1 MLAMLN
7 AIWDY
12 RYFIVTSVQA
22 DFRSRVARSRL
33 GFLWLVIAPLA
44 QIITYAF
51 VLSSIM
57 SQRLPGI
64 DNRFSYAL
72 YLMAGFQ
79 GWLLFVEI
87 LSRNLNVFIENANV
101 LKKISFPRIA
111 LPLVVVVSSI
121 INNLIFFVVLLAVFL
136 LAGFPIGFNILWL
149 PVIIV
154 VNAAF
159 AAGLG
164 VTLGVLNVFMR
175 DIGQIVP
182 IIIQF
187 LFWMTPIVYVENILP
202 PSFQNI
208 IRLNPLFWLVE
219 NYHRIMVYDQR
230 PDFAALGIL
239 SLVAVVLL
247 TFGLLLFRKASAEMV
262 DVL

>member
-1 MLAMLN
+1 MLN

-64 DNRFSYAL
+64 DNKFSYAL

-87 LSRNLNVFIENANV
+87 MTRNLGVFIENGNV

-111 LPLVVVVSSI
+111 LPLVVVISSI

-136 LAGFPIGFNILWL
+136 LTGFPVGLNLLWL
-149 PVIIV
+149 PVLLV
-154 VNAAF
+154 VNAAL
-159 AAGLG
+159 AAGIG

-175 DIGQIVP
+175 DIGQVVP
-182 IIIQF
+182 IVIQF
-187 LFWMTPIVYVENILP
+187 LFWMTPIVYVKDILP
-202 PSFQNI
+202 PAFQSI
-208 IRLNPLFWLVE
+208 IRLNPLYWLVE

-230 PDFAALGIL
+230 PDFAVLGIL
-239 SLVAVVLL
+239 FLIAVV
-247 TFGLLLFRKASAEMV
+247 FIGLGLFLFRKASPEMV

>member
-1 MLAMLN
+1 MFT
-7 AIWDY
+7 AIWNY
-12 RYFIVTSVQA
+12 RYFIVTSVHA

-33 GFLWLVIAPLA
+33 GLLWLVIAPLS

-64 DNRFSYAL
+64 ENRFAYAI

-87 LSRNLNVFIENANV
+87 LSRSMTVFIENANV

-111 LPLVVVVSSI
+111 LPLVVVITSI
-121 INNLIFFVVLLAVFL
+121 INNLIFFIMLVIVFT
-136 LAGFPIGFNILWL
+136 LAGFYMGSNILWL
-149 PVIIV
+149 PLLVV
-154 VNAAF
+154 VNAAL

-182 IIIQF
+182 IVIQF
-187 LFWMTPIVYVENILP
+187 MFWLTPIVYVKDILP
-202 PSFQNI
+202 PTFQAI
-208 IRLNPLFWLVE
+208 LKINPLFWLIE
-219 NYHRIMVYDQR
+219 NYHRVMVYDSV
-230 PDFAALGIL
+230 PDLAAIGIIAVLALLLLG
-239 SLVAVVLL
+239 
-247 TFGLLLFRKASAEMV
+247 TGLALFRKASPEMV